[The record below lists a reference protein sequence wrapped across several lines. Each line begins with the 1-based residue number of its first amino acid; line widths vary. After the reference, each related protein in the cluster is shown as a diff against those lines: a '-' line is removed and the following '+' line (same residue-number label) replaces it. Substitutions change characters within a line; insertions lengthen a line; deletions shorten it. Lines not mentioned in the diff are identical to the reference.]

1 MIETVFRCDELPR
14 ADRFDFWREQ
24 MAKLIAPME
33 MSTEH
38 TGDFRGQVRILEVG
52 PAHVWPTKF
61 DPMTFR
67 RTPKLIRQSDPEL
80 YHFSFLEGANLQ
92 VSQAREEAAHSAG
105 GLYVVDTSRPYDCV
119 AFGGPPQGVG
129 LEIPKALIPVPHDRI
144 DRLLARPIPGRE
156 GVGALL
162 TGFLSR
168 LSADSGSYR
177 PADGPRLGA
186 VLVDLATAVLA
197 HAAES
202 DDAVPPETRQRTLFL
217 RVQNFIQRNLHD
229 PQLTPAAVAA
239 AHHISVSYLHRL
251 FRAEDTTVSAWIRR
265 QRLDRVRRDLDDP
278 GLSAV
283 PLHELAARRGFS
295 HPAVFSRVFRAAY
308 GMPPSDYRQ
317 LALRSRAPD
326 APPWRPARGEPRR
339 QTPQPA
345 GAPGGCH

>member
-24 MAKLIAPME
+24 MAKLMAPME

-52 PAHVWPTKF
+52 AAHVWPTKF
-61 DPMTFR
+61 HPMTFR

-144 DRLLARPIPGRE
+144 DRLLARPIPGRD

-168 LSADSGSYR
+168 LSADSDSYR
-177 PADGPRLGA
+177 PSDGPRLGS
-186 VLVDLATAVLA
+186 VLIDLTTAVLA
-197 HAAES
+197 HAVEAE
-202 DDAVPPETRQRTLFL
+202 DAVPPESRRRTLTL

-229 PQLTPAAVAA
+229 PELTPAAVAA

-251 FRAEDTTVSAWIRR
+251 FRDQDTTVSGWIRR
-265 QRLDRVRRDLDDP
+265 QRLDRVRHDLADP
-278 GLSAV
+278 GLAAA
-283 PLHELAARRGFS
+283 PLHEVAARWGFA
-295 HPAVFSRVFRAAY
+295 HPAVFSRAFRAAY

-317 LALRSRAPD
+317 LALRTPVPD
-326 APPWRPARGEPRR
+326 APPWRPAG
-339 QTPQPA
+339 T
-345 GAPGGCH
+345 GPGPFVPPPSSGTS